1 MRYLLPIALAAC
13 APKPL
18 VVTWVSSMTGTTE
31 HVEVR
36 SNGDVSFTTSIGG
49 APGSAEHLSLLKEQ
63 VEELHEL
70 VRTQHACELAHDP
83 AYTPAPDE
91 GQTTLEL
98 AFPDQ
103 HCKIV
108 LWNREWQQ
116 DRAREIAETM
126 RSMRPLKPRGSHEAT
141 PQQRQIT
148 PIR

>member
-1 MRYLLPIALAAC
+1 MKYLLPIALTAC
-13 APKPL
+13 APKLP
-18 VVTWVSSMTGTTE
+18 VVTWVSSITGVTE
-31 HVEVR
+31 HVVVR
-36 SNGDVSFTTSIGG
+36 SNGDVSFTSSAGG

-70 VRTQHACELAHDP
+70 VRTQRACELAHDP

-116 DRAREIAETM
+116 GRAREIAETM
-126 RSMRPLKPRGSHEAT
+126 RSMRPLGSRKAT
-141 PQQRQIT
+141 PEQRQIT
-148 PIR
+148 PIW